1 MHHTRATAAHRGSV
15 TNTFTKL
22 CRLLLDGDTV
32 WGTVEIRPQR
42 WGATTYRIV
51 VYPPGINSEQRR
63 RVRVWRGFYAWG
75 TGLWLAST
83 AILSG
88 FTEPWTAVALACAVS
103 LILGAVAFA
112 RAGSLRSAVRTADV
126 TVPVP
131 NPDRALLLRARQVQ
145 TIGVTMVRADH
156 RLRDGD
162 ISVADHELVW
172 HRAYAQLE
180 HNIVF
185 PSVGRYGGVR

>member
-1 MHHTRATAAHRGSV
+1 M
-15 TNTFTKL
+15 TNTFRQL
-22 CRLLLDGDTV
+22 SRLLLDGDTV

-42 WGATTYRIV
+42 WGATAYRIV
-51 VYPPGINSEQRR
+51 VYPPGITSEERR

-103 LILGAVAFA
+103 LSLGAIAFA
-112 RAGSLRSAVRTADV
+112 RAGSLRAAVRTADV
-126 TVPVP
+126 TVAVP
-131 NPDRALLLRARQVQ
+131 NPDRALLLRARQVRN
-145 TIGVTMVRADH
+145 IGVTMVRADH
-156 RLRDGD
+156 SMRDGD
-162 ISVADHELVW
+162 ISVADHELIW
-172 HRAYAQLE
+172 HHAYAQLE
-180 HNIVF
+180 HNIVL